1 MNKTF
6 ENVLS
11 KAKQFLS
18 TVKAL
23 LIKHKTD
30 IVMPTVIMVAI
41 SFTVI
46 LALSVTNKLT
56 APKTSKLQ
64 EQNQK
69 DSMHK
74 VLEAQN
80 YERNSLYYGEEKV
93 EFHIAK
99 SDGKILGYIFIT
111 EESGYG
117 GSVSVMTAITTDGKI
132 KAAYVLSVDDET
144 PGLGK
149 QAAEKEFYSQFAGLK
164 DKISLVTGEPRK
176 DKNEVKSLTG
186 ATITSKAVTRAVNK
200 ALTYSEKLLGNNN
213 DKGAV
218 LNEKK

>member
-6 ENVLS
+6 ETVLS
-11 KAKQFLS
+11 KIKQFFS

-46 LALSVTNKLT
+46 LALSLTNKLT
-56 APKTSKLQ
+56 APKISKLQ

-69 DSMHK
+69 KSMHK
-74 VLEAQN
+74 VLEAQK
-80 YERNSLYYGEEKV
+80 YERTSLYYGEERV
-93 EFHIAK
+93 DFYIAK
-99 SDGKILGYIFIT
+99 SDGNILGYIFIT

-117 GSVSVMTAITTDGKI
+117 GNVSVMTAITPDGKI

-149 QAAEKEFYSQFAGLK
+149 QAAEKEFYSQFTGLE
-164 DKISLVTGEPRK
+164 DKVSLVTGEPRK

-200 ALTYSEKLLGNNN
+200 ALTYSEEILDNNN
-213 DKGAV
+213 DKGGGS
-218 LNEKK
+218 K

>member
-6 ENVLS
+6 EIVLS
-11 KAKQFLS
+11 KIKQFFS

-46 LALSVTNKLT
+46 LALSLTNKLT
-56 APKTSKLQ
+56 APKISKLQ

-69 DSMHK
+69 ESMHK
-74 VLEAQN
+74 VLEAQK
-80 YERNSLYYGEEKV
+80 YERTSLYYGEERV
-93 EFHIAK
+93 DFYIAK
-99 SDGKILGYIFIT
+99 SDGNILGYIFIT

-117 GSVSVMTAITTDGKI
+117 GSVSVMTAITPDGKI

-149 QAAEKEFYSQFAGLK
+149 QAAEKEFYSQFAGLE
-164 DKISLVTGEPRK
+164 DKVSLVTGEPSK

-200 ALTYSEKLLGNNN
+200 ALTYSEEILGNNN
-213 DKGAV
+213 DKWGGS
-218 LNEKK
+218 K

>member
-6 ENVLS
+6 
-11 KAKQFLS
+11 KTFLS
-18 TVKAL
+18 NIKAL
-23 LIKHKTD
+23 FIKHKTD
-30 IVMPTVIMVAI
+30 IIMPTVIMVAI

-46 LALSVTNKLT
+46 LALSLTNKLT
-56 APKTSKLQ
+56 APKISKLE

-74 VLEAQN
+74 VLEAQQ
-80 YERNSLYYGEEKV
+80 YERNNLYYNEERV
-93 EFHIAK
+93 DFYIAK

-117 GSVSVMTAITTDGKI
+117 GPVSVMTAITPDGKI
-132 KAAYVLSVDDET
+132 KAAYVLNVDDET

-149 QAAEKEFYSQFAGLK
+149 QAAQKEFYSQFAGLK
-164 DKISLVTGEPRK
+164 DKVSLVTGEPKK

-213 DKGAV
+213 DKEGSS
-218 LNEKK
+218 K

>member
-1 MNKTF
+1 MNKTL
-6 ENVLS
+6 ETVLS
-11 KAKQFLS
+11 KLKQLYNV
-18 TVKAL
+18 TKAL
-23 LIKHKTD
+23 IIKHKTD
-30 IVMPTVIMVAI
+30 IVMPTLIMVAI
-41 SFTVI
+41 SFTVV

-56 APKTSKLQ
+56 APKIEKL
-64 EQNQK
+64 EEKNQK

-74 VLEAQN
+74 VLKAEK
-80 YERNSLYYGEEKV
+80 YERNALYYGEEKV

-99 SDGKILGYIFIT
+99 VNGKILGYIFIT

-117 GSVSVMTAITTDGKI
+117 GPVTVMTAITPDGKI
-132 KAAYVLSVDDET
+132 KAAYVLNVDDET

-149 QAAEKEFYSQFAGLK
+149 QAAEKDFYSQFTGLR
-164 DKISLVTGEPRK
+164 DKVSLVTGKPKK

-213 DKGAV
+213 DKGGSS
-218 LNEKK
+218 K